1 MKVSLFKIGI
11 ILSVIGMIWISVVF
25 LERDK
30 ISEDF
35 LLESSSS
42 QSIKMDFVG
51 KDIGYYKIFMPEF
64 SGEEIFVQVLDDDKN
79 IISEQSVHT
88 KMSVGYFDF
97 ENSGKYLINI
107 ANISK
112 NSINMQ
118 IEFGNTNSQNMISS
132 GIIIVVGAVMIILA
146 SYMKL
151 KNYRLEQPDEN
162 IS

>member
-42 QSIKMDFVG
+42 HSIKLDFVG
-51 KDIGYYKIFMPEF
+51 KDIGYYKILMPEF
-64 SGEEIFVQVLDDDKN
+64 SGEEIFIQVLDYNKN

-97 ENSGKYLINI
+97 EKSGKYLVNI

-118 IEFGNTNSQNMISS
+118 IEFGNTNSQNMIPS
-132 GIIIVVGAVMIILA
+132 GIMIVVGAVMIILA

-151 KNYRLEQPDEN
+151 KNYRIEQPDEN